1 MKKYLNHNKGSSVSF
16 PNLSNS
22 QQAAINELIYQQQQ
36 KAAAKE
42 QHINKPFGHIA
53 DVEEENEAL
62 LESELKTAAQINDA
76 VSKSLMTTTGSTPS
90 GEVDDEEM
98 ETSTTT
104 TGAVEAATYNSEEE
118 IGVDESEPAPQSQHQ
133 AAPQQQHLPRAH
145 SHMPYYPPGVDPVA
159 AAAAFQIAYLQ
170 QQIQQQQQAANYINQ
185 MSTDYNNNSTEEM
198 QRRQQKFSTNRGG
211 SLSYFSDPYLL
222 RSLQVASIS
231 SNANLHPSQQAVANY
246 FRENHHLHAAAAAA
260 AAAAA
265 SSASSASHAN
275 NTGNDTSGYINI
287 YF

>member
-1 MKKYLNHNKGSSVSF
+1 
-16 PNLSNS
+16 
-22 QQAAINELIYQQQQ
+22 
-36 KAAAKE
+36 
-42 QHINKPFGHIA
+42 
-53 DVEEENEAL
+53 
-62 LESELKTAAQINDA
+62 
-76 VSKSLMTTTGSTPS
+76 MTTTGSTPS

-118 IGVDESEPAPQSQHQ
+118 IGVDESEPTPQSQYQ
-133 AAPQQQHLPRAH
+133 AATQQQHLPRAH

-170 QQIQQQQQAANYINQ
+170 QQIQQQQAANYMNQ

-246 FRENHHLHAAAAAA
+246 FRENHHLQAAAAAA

-265 SSASSASHAN
+265 SSASHAA